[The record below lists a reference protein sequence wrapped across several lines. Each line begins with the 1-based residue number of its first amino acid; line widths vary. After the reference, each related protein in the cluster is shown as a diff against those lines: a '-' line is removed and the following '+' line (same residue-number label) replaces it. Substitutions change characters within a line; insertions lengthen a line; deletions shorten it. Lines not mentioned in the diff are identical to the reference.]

1 MRRLEQAFNVSLSW
15 HTPFS
20 ACSCRTPP
28 PCNKTG
34 MRPPSRRLGN
44 SDDRE
49 LPWRQLDISMVL
61 CHTKW
66 MTTRGRLNA
75 RLEPE
80 LERKLAYLR
89 QRTGLATSDVV
100 RASIER
106 FYEAMRAGGQQAR
119 AILEESGFI
128 GSGSGPANL
137 SARYKE
143 ELNESLSKKHQ

>member
-1 MRRLEQAFNVSLSW
+1 MRTLTAL
-15 HTPFS
+15 
-20 ACSCRTPP
+20 
-28 PCNKTG
+28 
-34 MRPPSRRLGN
+34 
-44 SDDRE
+44 
-49 LPWRQLDISMVL
+49 LDSSVAL
-61 CHTKW
+61 CHTIR

-128 GSGSGPANL
+128 ASGSGPADL
-137 SARYKE
+137 SERYKE
-143 ELNESLSKKHQ
+143 ALTESLSKKHR

>member
-1 MRRLEQAFNVSLSW
+1 MAIPRRLDFPAAS
-15 HTPFS
+15 
-20 ACSCRTPP
+20 
-28 PCNKTG
+28 
-34 MRPPSRRLGN
+34 
-44 SDDRE
+44 
-49 LPWRQLDISMVL
+49 

-89 QRTGLATSDVV
+89 ERTGLATSDVV

-106 FYEAMRAGGQQAR
+106 FYEAMRVGGEQAR

-128 GSGSGPANL
+128 ASGSGRADL
-137 SARYKE
+137 SERYKE
-143 ELNESLSKKHQ
+143 ELDESVSKKHR